1 MTTRVKQLAT
11 AMIAAP
17 NNETVYTVPSATVTI
32 VKEVRITNSDGA
44 SSDAFVQVNSST
56 GANALLYDNAS
67 ITNTPAPF
75 VSTYTVMNAGDTIT
89 CGVISGSVSLWIS
102 GTELPQG

>member
-17 NNETVYTVPSATVTI
+17 NNEVVYTVPSGTVTI

-44 SSDAFVQVNSST
+44 SSNAFVQVNSST
-56 GANALLYDNAS
+56 GANALLYNNSA
-67 ITNTPAPF
+67 ITNDPAPF
-75 VSTYTVMNAGDTIT
+75 VSTYAVMNADDTISV
-89 CGVISGSVSLWIS
+89 GVVSGSVSVWIS
-102 GTELPQG
+102 GAELPQG